1 MPAERASSYHAG
13 QRVTWHREGR
23 RKPLRTK
30 AKVLVYLDQIDV
42 ALIEYQGVYNTRQEF
57 VPGKNLAVA

>member
-13 QRVTWHREGR
+13 QRVTWN
-23 RKPLRTK
+23 RKAARKLLRTK

-42 ALIEYQGVYNTRQEF
+42 ALIEYEGVYTTKQEF
-57 VPGKNLAVA
+57 VAGKNLAAA

>member
-1 MPAERASSYHAG
+1 MPAGHRQGYHAG
-13 QRVTWHREGR
+13 QRVTWTRKVA

-42 ALIEYQGVYNTRQEF
+42 ALIEYRGAFSTKTQLVE
-57 VPGKNLAVA
+57 GKMLAVA